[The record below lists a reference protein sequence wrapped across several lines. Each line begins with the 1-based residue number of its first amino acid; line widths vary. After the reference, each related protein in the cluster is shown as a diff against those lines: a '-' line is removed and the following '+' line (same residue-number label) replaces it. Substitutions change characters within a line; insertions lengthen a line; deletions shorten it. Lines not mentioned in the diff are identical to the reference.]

1 MMSIL
6 EQSPSSTVELDHGP
20 IGRLRSL
27 PTPGIIGVGVVAA
40 VAFNTAIWAVGALA
54 GGSFELTDGGKVQT
68 VAPGGV
74 IVFTAVPLL
83 IGLTLAA
90 LLARWRPGITRL
102 ARLLGSVLRSEEHTS
117 ELQSLMR
124 ISYAVFC
131 LKK

>member
-20 IGRLRSL
+20 IGKLRSL

-54 GGSFELTDGGKVQT
+54 GGSFELTDGGKVPT

-74 IVFTAVPLL
+74 LGFTAVPLL
-83 IGLTLAA
+83 LGPPPQS
-90 LLARWRPGITRL
+90 LLARWRTGRSTQTR
-102 ARLLGSVLRSEEHTS
+102 
-117 ELQSLMR
+117 
-124 ISYAVFC
+124 
-131 LKK
+131 